1 MRSTLANG
9 PIDPNADEV
18 FVGTS
23 EMAGLMRA
31 TDWSATVL
39 GPVSGW
45 PQSLRAAIRL
55 MLTSR
60 FPMWL
65 GWGTELT
72 FFYND
77 AYGAMTL
84 GAKHPWAL
92 GQPSSLVWREIWSEL
107 SPRIERVLETGVATW
122 DESLLL
128 FLERSGYPEETY
140 HTFSYSPVHDDG
152 GVIRGNFCVVT
163 EETERAIGERRL
175 ALLKVLAE
183 KLSAANTTRHVGNA
197 VARAIETDP
206 RDLPFTLT
214 YLGSDA
220 SAVLALA
227 SQTGIEH
234 DHPALRDEQGMPPWP
249 LERVLA
255 TGQATLI
262 SLPQKHLWPTGPWS
276 RAPSRVLALPIAQPW
291 QRPFGVFVAALNPHR
306 PLDDTYRSF
315 FTLLVG
321 QLAAGITSARAYEEE
336 RRKAEALAE
345 LDRAKTTFFS
355 NVSHEFRTPLTL
367 MLGPLDELRAR
378 AELPEVV
385 RGELGLVQRNG
396 LRLLRLV
403 NTLLDFSRIEAGR
416 VQARYEPI
424 DLARQTAELASVFE
438 SAIERAGLKLKV
450 DCVALAAPVYVDQGM
465 WEKIVLNLMSN
476 ALKFTFD
483 GEIEAS
489 LRQRDG
495 YAVLTVRDTGTGI
508 PEHEIAHLFERFHRV
523 EGARGRTH
531 EGTGIGL
538 ALVHELVK
546 LHGGS
551 VRVESELGR
560 GSAFTVSIPLGH
572 EHLPMERVHEAT
584 SALAKPAAANPYV
597 EEALTWLRES
607 AHSVEPSRNTH
618 DFISGSGVAKRIVL
632 ADDNSDMREYIR
644 RLLSP
649 FWEVE
654 AVQDG
659 RSALESI
666 RRKRPALLITDVM
679 MPELDGFGLLQ
690 AVRNDP
696 QLSGLPVLM
705 LSARAGEESRLEG
718 IERGA
723 DDYLAKPF
731 TARELIARVE
741 AQLLRARVRAVED
754 AHARRLAVV
763 FAQAPVAIAILRGPD
778 HVFELANPFY
788 LELINHRPV
797 VGLPLRQALPEVVEQ
812 GIVALLDQVYSSGEA
827 FRARALAVELNRGEG
842 GAPELC
848 IFDFVYQPMLNDDGQ
863 VEGIAVV
870 ANEVTELA
878 TARKLAEVAS
888 VAKDEFF
895 AMLGH
900 ELRNP
905 LMPIMTALELI
916 KQRGDTSAHREHRII
931 ERQVSHLVT
940 LVDDLLD
947 VSRITGGKL
956 QLNKSRLEL
965 HEVIGKAIETASPL
979 LERQRHTLHV
989 SVPATGLTVDA
1000 DPGRLAQVFANLINN
1015 AAKYTEPGGR
1025 VSIVGEREGDE
1036 AVIRVRDTGIG
1047 IAPEMLPKIFDL
1059 FVQERQALDRAQGG
1073 LGLGLAIVQS
1083 LVRLHG
1089 GTVTAK
1095 SDGPGQGAEL
1105 TVRLSLAS
1113 SERASERPSAVV
1125 PAAVPS
1131 NGSKRVLV
1139 VDDNEDIALMIS
1151 ELLSAW
1157 GYEARYAHD
1166 AITALALAETFEPDA
1181 AVLDIGLP
1189 VIDGYELAKRFAQHP
1204 KLRHTRLVAVT
1215 GYGQEEDRKRAH
1227 TAGFVEH
1234 LVKPVDLDRLR
1245 RAIDARSEPS
1255 RQAAGE

>member
-1 MRSTLANG
+1 ME
-9 PIDPNADEV
+9 PNAAEV

-39 GPVSGW
+39 GSVSGW
-45 PQSLRAAIRL
+45 PHSLRAAIRL

-77 AYGAMTL
+77 AYGAMSL

-92 GQPSSLVWREIWSEL
+92 GQPSSAVWREIWSEL
-107 SPRIERVLETGVATW
+107 SPRIERVLEKGVATW

-140 HTFSYSPVHDDG
+140 HTFSYSPVHDDD

-175 ALLKVLAE
+175 ALLKALAE
-183 KLSAANTTRHVGNA
+183 KLSAANTTRDVCNA

-214 YLGSDA
+214 YLGNDA
-220 SAVLALA
+220 SPVLALA

-234 DHPALRDEQGMPPWP
+234 DHPALRDEQGMSPWP

-255 TGQATLI
+255 TGQAALV

-276 RAPSRVLALPIAQPW
+276 RAPSRVLALPIAQPG
-291 QRPFGVFVAALNPHR
+291 QRPFGVFVTALNPHR

-367 MLGPLDELRAR
+367 ILAPLDELRAR

-385 RGELGLVQRNG
+385 RSELGLVQRNG

-416 VQARYEPI
+416 VQARYEPV
-424 DLARQTAELASVFE
+424 DLARQTAELTSLFE

-450 DCVALAAPVYVDQGM
+450 DCAKLAAPVYVDQGM

-495 YAVLTVRDTGTGI
+495 HAELTVRDTGTGI

-551 VRVESELGR
+551 VHVESELGR

-572 EHLPMERVHEAT
+572 EHLPIERVHQAT

-607 AHSVEPSRNTH
+607 AHSVEPSRTTH
-618 DFISGSGVAKRIVL
+618 DSVSGSSVAKRIVL

-644 RLLSP
+644 RLLAP
-649 FWEVE
+649 FWEIE

-659 RSALESI
+659 RTALESI

-690 AVRNDP
+690 AVRSDP

-731 TARELIARVE
+731 TARELIARIE
-741 AQLLRARVRAVED
+741 AQLLRTRVRAVEE
-754 AHARRLAVV
+754 AHARRLASV
-763 FAQAPVAIAILRGPD
+763 FAQAPTAIALLRGPD
-778 HVFELANPFY
+778 HVFELANPLY
-788 LELINHRPV
+788 LELINHRKV
-797 VGLPLRQALPEVVEQ
+797 VGLALGQALPELVEQ
-812 GIVALLDQVYSSGEA
+812 GIVALLDQVYRTGEA
-827 FRARALAVELNRGEG
+827 VRTRSLPVELNRVAG
-842 GAPELC
+842 GAAEQC

-878 TARKLAEVAS
+878 IARKLAEVAS

-947 VSRITGGKL
+947 VSRITRGKL
-956 QLNKSRLEL
+956 QLNKTRLEL
-965 HEVIGKAIETASPL
+965 HEVIAKAIETASPL
-979 LERQRHTLHV
+979 LEKQRHTLHV
-989 SVPATGLTVDA
+989 AVPASGLAVDA

-1025 VSIVGEREGDE
+1025 VSIAGQREGDE

-1047 IAPEMLPKIFDL
+1047 IAPEMLSKVFDL
-1059 FVQERQALDRAQGG
+1059 FAQERQALDRAQGG

-1089 GTVTAK
+1089 GTVAAT

-1105 TVRLSLAS
+1105 TVRLALAP
-1113 SERASERPSAVV
+1113 SEQASAQRPSAVV
-1125 PAAVPS
+1125 PAALPS
-1131 NGSKRVLV
+1131 KGSKRVLV

-1166 AITALALAETFEPDA
+1166 AISALALAESFQPDA

-1189 VIDGYELAKRFAQHP
+1189 VIDGYELAKRFVQHP
-1204 KLRHTRLVAVT
+1204 KLRHIRLVAVT
-1215 GYGQEEDRKRAH
+1215 GYGQEEDRRRAR

-1234 LVKPVDLDRLR
+1234 LVKPVDLERLR
-1245 RAIDARSEPS
+1245 RAIDASAEPA
-1255 RQAAGE
+1255 RQAAGK